1 LCAVGVPPSP
11 QDRVR
16 QDLRLWDGWRSLKL
30 TLSAR
35 AYDIERVVGHPESER
50 L

>member
-1 LCAVGVPPSP
+1 VAAGVLPAA

-16 QDLRLWDGWRSLKL
+16 QDLRFWDGWRSLKL